1 MPEEQHAPQVA
12 SYQIDVTLDTQE
24 KKLRGDERLTF
35 VNVSKKS
42 LDTLFLHLYPN
53 AFQSDTTTLMKES
66 LFPDIVKKKE
76 KYHGFMEI
84 QKVGIKGGLDLTDQ
98 KIIEETIMKLP
109 LLHPLPPQE
118 SIQLEIRFVVKLPQ
132 VFVRMGYSGA
142 DFMIGQWF
150 PKMAVLE
157 EDGGWNA
164 HQYHFNSE
172 FFADFGTYDVSI
184 TVPPEY
190 LIAATG
196 RKLEA
201 RENPDSTK
209 TFVFRAEDVHD
220 FAWAASPN
228 YGVSKRIVDGI
239 ELSFYCKS
247 EHEDAVERIMS
258 DAEFA
263 LECYSSSFGKYAY
276 DHLTIVDAKI
286 GVAGGAMEYPTLVT
300 IRPSGLP
307 PDKIHADAMILFHEI
322 AHQWWYGMV
331 ASNEFEEAW
340 LDEGFA
346 VYSGRAAL
354 EKRFGKDA
362 NIIDLWKI
370 KISDLD
376 YARLGNLLDLQSD
389 PVVKN
394 SWEFRNYV
402 SHHSKVYFKASL
414 ILETLKNYIG
424 EEMMDQ
430 VLKEYFR
437 RHKFRHPKTSD
448 FVGVVNQVSGEDF
461 TFFLQQLLYGTG
473 FCDYEVTSI
482 ESVPVE
488 GEDGE
493 EEYKIEV
500 QLRRLGEV
508 IIPVDVEIEL
518 EDGEKIRRSWDGKE
532 RWYKIEIQ
540 TNSEIKSAVIDPE
553 NKIVLDINVNNNS
566 LTARS
571 NDSVMMRLSSE
582 CLFWLENLMHLIT
595 CF

>member
-1 MPEEQHAPQVA
+1 
-12 SYQIDVTLDTQE
+12 
-24 KKLRGDERLTF
+24 
-35 VNVSKKS
+35 
-42 LDTLFLHLYPN
+42 
-53 AFQSDTTTLMKES
+53 
-66 LFPDIVKKKE
+66 
-76 KYHGFMEI
+76 
-84 QKVGIKGGLDLTDQ
+84 
-98 KIIEETIMKLP
+98 
-109 LLHPLPPQE
+109 
-118 SIQLEIRFVVKLPQ
+118 
-132 VFVRMGYSGA
+132 
-142 DFMIGQWF
+142 
-150 PKMAVLE
+150 
-157 EDGGWNA
+157 
-164 HQYHFNSE
+164 
-172 FFADFGTYDVSI
+172 FADFGTYDVSI

-196 RKLEA
+196 HKLEA

-228 YGVSKRIVDGI
+228 YEVSKRIADGI
-239 ELSFYCKS
+239 ELSFYYKS
-247 EHEDAVERIMS
+247 EHEDAVERIMN

-263 LECYSSSFGKYAY
+263 LKYYNSSFGKYPY
-276 DHLTIVDAKI
+276 GHLNIVDAKI

-307 PDKIHADAMILFHEI
+307 PDKIRADAMILFHEI

-370 KISDLD
+370 KMSALD
-376 YARLGNLLDLQSD
+376 YARFGNLLDLQSD

-402 SHHSKVYFKASL
+402 SHHSKVYLKASL

-437 RHKFRHPKTSD
+437 RHKFGHPKTSD
-448 FVGVVNQVSGEDF
+448 FVQAVNRVSGEDF
-461 TFFLQQLLYGTG
+461 TFFFQQLLYGTG

-488 GEDGE
+488 GGNGE
-493 EEYKIEV
+493 EEYKVEV

-508 IIPVDVEIEL
+508 IIPVDLEIEL
-518 EDGEKIRRSWDGKE
+518 EDGEKIRGAWDGKE
-532 RWYKIEIQ
+532 RWYKTEIQ

-553 NKIVLDINVNNNS
+553 NKIVLDINFNNNS

-571 NDSVMMRLSSE
+571 NDSVMMKLSSE